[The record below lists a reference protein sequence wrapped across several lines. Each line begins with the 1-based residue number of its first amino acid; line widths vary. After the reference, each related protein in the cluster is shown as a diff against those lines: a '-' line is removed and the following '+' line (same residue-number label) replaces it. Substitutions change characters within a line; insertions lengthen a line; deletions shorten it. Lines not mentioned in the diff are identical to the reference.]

1 MLATDYD
8 QFLRM
13 AHAGVNTF
21 CLDEIHVCYR
31 KHKDAVTAGNLDKL
45 HQAIMKVRLKNNIQP
60 FSLEDIR
67 NYALP
72 ELYSAI
78 LNNKQQRS
86 LWIDDRWEVGNQ

>member
-45 HQAIMKVRLKNNIQP
+45 HRHNESTLKNNIQP
-60 FSLEDIR
+60 FSLEDTKIM
-67 NYALP
+67 LP

-78 LNNKQQRS
+78 L
-86 LWIDDRWEVGNQ
+86 